1 MEFILFMVG
10 FAMVLVLILW
20 MIFRPKKSQPAKKNK
35 SQAKKLPP
43 KVKTQAI
50 AKSPIN
56 TEPDV
61 PSDEFMKE
69 IATELLKK
77 NPQVVSHVVKQWL
90 RKK

>member
-1 MEFILFMVG
+1 MAFILFMIG

-20 MIFRPKKSQPAKKNK
+20 MIFRPKKSQPAKKTNK
-35 SQAKKLPP
+35 NQAKKIPP
-43 KVKTQAI
+43 KVKTQALV
-50 AKSPIN
+50 KSPTN
-56 TEPDV
+56 TQPDV

-90 RKK
+90 RK